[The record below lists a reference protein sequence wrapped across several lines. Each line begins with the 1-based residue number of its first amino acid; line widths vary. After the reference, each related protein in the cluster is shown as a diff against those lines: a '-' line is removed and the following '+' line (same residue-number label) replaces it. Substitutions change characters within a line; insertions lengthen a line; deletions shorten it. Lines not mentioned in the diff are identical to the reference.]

1 MALVVSEIN
10 TSIRFHLGGLPTSV
24 LSDEVLNLIIQTN
37 IDKHGDLDENKCI
50 VTYQSLLDALKYLI
64 RKQIT
69 NGGGTAGNVK
79 SRKERVGSRQIEV
92 ENFEGSAGDL
102 SSFEDLYDFFIKNP
116 QDICASLVDTTK
128 KKAVVIVGGT
138 SQKQY
143 DKVADNPDSRNG
155 WTMSNICNKYGSR
168 NSPRNGSF

>member
-10 TSIRFHLGGLPTSV
+10 TEIRYLLGGMTTSV
-24 LSDEVLNLIIQTN
+24 MSDELLNFIIQRN
-37 IDKHGDLDENKCI
+37 IDQYGDLDENLCL
-50 VTYQSLLDALKYLI
+50 VTYEALKEVLRYLVNKDAAGSAGTSGGAVIKRVEEIGKRRIEVSYSADGSGTVNGYQSLLDFYTKHPEEVCTSLKPA
-64 RKQIT
+64 T
-69 NGGGTAGNVK
+69 
-79 SRKERVGSRQIEV
+79 S
-92 ENFEGSAGDL
+92 SA
-102 SSFEDLYDFFIKNP
+102 
-116 QDICASLVDTTK
+116 T
-128 KKAVVIVGGT
+128 VIVGGT